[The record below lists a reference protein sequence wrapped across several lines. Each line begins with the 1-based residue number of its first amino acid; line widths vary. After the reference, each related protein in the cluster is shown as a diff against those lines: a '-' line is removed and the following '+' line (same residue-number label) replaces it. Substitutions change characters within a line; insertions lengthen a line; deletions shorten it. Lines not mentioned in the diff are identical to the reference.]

1 MSHMLDVQIREEAL
15 KRPEPK
21 KKKSLEETKEHGAE
35 GAHSSKGEWKE
46 EIHPADKKGKTGN
59 TQSNY
64 LPLQSGHSAS
74 INIGKE
80 IRKRLFMENVDEEE
94 LERDQIFGRLIRN

>member
-35 GAHSSKGEWKE
+35 GAHSSKGE
-46 EIHPADKKGKTGN
+46 
-59 TQSNY
+59 
-64 LPLQSGHSAS
+64 
-74 INIGKE
+74 
-80 IRKRLFMENVDEEE
+80 
-94 LERDQIFGRLIRN
+94 